1 MGDHS
6 ITPPPELVEQWRM
19 SAPRARD
26 AGASA
31 ERWIVWTAGAWFRNQ
46 YQPMIQ
52 AAADQ
57 ELEACCEWF
66 SRCGCPS
73 WAQELRAV
81 RRPKPPSLAEQGLEA
96 LLSARGADHP
106 NPVVVLDV
114 TEAIKIRTALE
125 RLAELEA
132 NQ

>member
-1 MGDHS
+1 
-6 ITPPPELVEQWRM
+6 
-19 SAPRARD
+19 
-26 AGASA
+26 
-31 ERWIVWTAGAWFRNQ
+31 
-46 YQPMIQ
+46 
-52 AAADQ
+52 
-57 ELEACCEWF
+57 
-66 SRCGCPS
+66 
-73 WAQELRAV
+73 
-81 RRPKPPSLAEQGLEA
+81 LAEQGLEA